1 MGPLWRT
8 LVPVGL
14 LLVAIGF
21 VAGAVV
27 AAGSDEPSRRQP
39 IEMVTAPSSD
49 DSTPSRTPSSKP
61 SRTTDV
67 PVVTPRPGVDDGD
80 DSDDRGGRPRGDDD
94 DDDDERDDDD

>member
-14 LLVAIGF
+14 LLVATGF

-27 AAGSDEPSRRQP
+27 AAGSDEPPPRQP
-39 IEMVTAPSSD
+39 VEMVTAPSSGD
-49 DSTPSRTPSSKP
+49 GTPTRTPSARP
-61 SRTTDV
+61 SHSSGV
-67 PVVTPRPGVDDGD
+67 PVVTPRPGVEDR
-80 DSDDRGGRPRGDDD
+80 DDRGGSRRDDVGDDD